1 MTAYVTQFVRNC
13 VICQANKPEQA
24 PNLGLLQPLPVP
36 QEIWMDVSMDFISG
50 LPKSNGK
57 DVILVVVD
65 RLSKNAH
72 FMALA
77 HPYTAVEVAQTYLD
91 SVFKLHGWLRTI
103 VSDRDA
109 VFLSHFWQALFS
121 LQGTELLL
129 SSAYHPQTDGQ
140 TKRVNRCLET
150 FLRCMAGEKPKMWCS
165 WLPLAQWW
173 YNTTF
178 HSSTKTTPYELV
190 YCQPP
195 SLHLPYLPGE
205 SKVEVVDRSLLKREV
220 MIKLLQFHLRKAQD
234 RMKVQADKHRSERS
248 FDIGTWVWLKL
259 QPYKQQSM
267 RRVSNEKL
275 STRYC
280 GLFQI
285 QEKVGK
291 VAYKL
296 KLPHETQIHHTFHV
310 SQ

>member
-109 VFLSHFWQALFS
+109 VFLSHF
-121 LQGTELLL
+121 
-129 SSAYHPQTDGQ
+129 
-140 TKRVNRCLET
+140 
-150 FLRCMAGEKPKMWCS
+150 
-165 WLPLAQWW
+165 
-173 YNTTF
+173 
-178 HSSTKTTPYELV
+178 
-190 YCQPP
+190 
-195 SLHLPYLPGE
+195 
-205 SKVEVVDRSLLKREV
+205 
-220 MIKLLQFHLRKAQD
+220 
-234 RMKVQADKHRSERS
+234 
-248 FDIGTWVWLKL
+248 
-259 QPYKQQSM
+259 
-267 RRVSNEKL
+267 
-275 STRYC
+275 
-280 GLFQI
+280 
-285 QEKVGK
+285 
-291 VAYKL
+291 
-296 KLPHETQIHHTFHV
+296 
-310 SQ
+310 